1 MPYTVHYKSTG
12 ARSFWSKR
20 WQKSQVNI
28 FGLHIYYGLLMKDLH
43 RKTDDYTFDFELIID
58 FASFFRRTAR
68 LWVFQMIDALAYM

>member
-1 MPYTVHYKSTG
+1 
-12 ARSFWSKR
+12 
-20 WQKSQVNI
+20 
-28 FGLHIYYGLLMKDLH
+28 MKDLH